1 MSRLSILLPAL
12 VFIIGGEIPLSATP
26 PAVAV
31 VSPVAGFSRN
41 SLASITGT
49 AADADGVSAVELAV
63 KRQSDGYYWDGAG
76 FVAAQTWVSAVWTD
90 PTWTYA
96 TPPTLAEGET
106 YGVYARAQD
115 TLAEWSTTYSTSVFH
130 ALPGCGSLV
139 TVKNGAGADFNFI
152 QAAVDSLSKNLTGDA
167 CVVVTNDGSYTEE
180 VVVRNFV
187 NNGYRVK
194 IMSEPGTTVTVSPPP
209 ASTAGFLLENDSVTV
224 AGMEIIPGGV
234 MPYGILS
241 SSESVVIASV
251 TVVSAG
257 SIGTAG
263 ISLSSSS
270 EVSDTQVV
278 VEDAYGI
285 LSAWAANNAILRSTI
300 GSVSS
305 SKAALL
311 LNHSAGNLVADSA
324 FNNPDGYGVQ
334 IIGNSDNNRV
344 LRSTITSDSPY
355 MAFNSDNSDSN
366 TLTESYVA
374 NPSGYGAF
382 LGFGADANNISS
394 STLLSNASAYFAVK
408 LVSGSNNSLARNL
421 IINTAGVAYTDVS
434 GTGNSLAYST
444 VTGGGLVMGA
454 AFVDSAANPVVSYS
468 RVSGGAG
475 VFVRDST
482 GAVVS
487 DNVVSATDTAYA
499 GLRFDSSRDISAFGN
514 SINSVGKGILVNA
527 GCGGAVAIAS
537 NTVSGAN
544 YGLELAALAG
554 GATINVS
561 SLTFRSMNAASA
573 GVNFAGGQFVST
585 LTAVHFDEG
594 NIAVNVDA
602 SLLAAGSRVTMVNY
616 SGVSTGTQHENDPAG
631 YVDWVGEDL
640 SGPTLAILH
649 PSTGSVLNAL
659 TGLDGTAVDNVAVS
673 SAEVSIQ
680 NIASGQYWDGS
691 AWGAGH
697 AWNALSLWPSSWTYT
712 NVPAWVD
719 NSSYVVTARAWDAAG
734 NGGSSGSSFLYDVTA
749 PVVAITTPVTS
760 NYAVLPVI
768 TGTAADPHGVAQV
781 ELSIVRHSDWQYW
794 NGSAWAAGP
803 LWKLATGTVTWNYS
817 GITTGDLS
825 SGTTYTFNV
834 RAHDAAGNISNPNAV
849 VSTVTFIVP
858 PGDGISPTLAVL
870 QPAGGAM
877 LKTLAGLSGTAADN
891 VAVSS
896 AEVSMLRLT
905 NGQYW
910 NGSAWGAGQAWSALS
925 LWPSSWTYISVPA
938 WVDNSTYVFTARA
951 WDAAGNS
958 ALAVSSF
965 TYDVTA
971 PVAAITTPTTGTYA
985 SFSPLTGT
993 AFDQHG
999 VALVQV
1005 SVLRESDGQYW
1016 NGAAWAAGPLWN
1028 NSTGTAAWSYG
1039 GITNANLLSGT
1050 TYMFNVRAQDYAG
1063 NVSNPAPV
1071 VSTFT
1076 YVVPPGDLTPPTVAV
1091 LQPSTFSYLRSLS
1104 GLAGTAADNVAV
1116 SSVSVSIERPATGLY
1131 WNGASWGAGRAWV
1144 DASIWPSSWTY
1155 SSVPAWTDAS
1165 SYTVVARA
1173 VDAAGNWSP
1182 VYSTASFM
1190 YDVTPPQAFIVQ
1202 PANGGVYLPSDL
1214 TGVNPIR
1221 GTAFDPALPWGLDQ
1235 LSKVQMNLSY
1245 LSGGVTYYWNG
1256 VSAFSNAI
1264 SSGSAWTDVADT
1276 DTWRYPFDGANWVL
1290 GKDYT
1295 LLVRTFD
1302 KAAPLDANG
1311 GNESVW
1317 AVSTFTVV
1325 ASTIV
1330 GGLGPAAFTG
1340 VTASSLTVNWG
1351 STFGAG
1357 TTYYVH
1363 LSSWA
1368 AETPFISSGPT
1379 LGLSLGFTGLTPD
1392 TSYYGFVS
1400 TDTANFTASGSGVT
1414 LAQPPSA
1421 VDFPLM
1427 GFSSVTLA
1435 WNTGANPA
1443 DTAFD
1448 YYLSTAS
1455 NFTALTSS
1463 GSVVGSSVVLNGL
1476 AEWTQYYGRVRAVN
1490 RLGVATAYVEGGSYA
1505 LTQFHSAT
1513 GAVSGLAGAALGVSS
1528 VSWTWSSGTVLY
1540 SDHFAYYDGASV
1552 FLGTAAFGVSGVY
1565 DQAGLTPNSPHS
1577 LRVAGRNGLSQGPLT
1592 NSTTVYTLAAVPA
1605 SPAFGSVGYST
1616 AAFSWTANGNPAG
1629 TVYEFELSE
1638 FSDFSVMFSSSS
1650 GTAASALFGGLAQ
1663 GSTYY
1668 ARVRAVNGA
1677 GARSVFAEAGA
1688 PAITLAHVPTGLVGS
1703 LAGAALGVSSISWTW
1718 TSGTVADAD
1727 NFTYYSGA
1735 GSVLGSTAFA
1745 ASASYIQT
1753 ALTPNTAR
1761 MLRVGGVN
1769 GFGAGPL
1776 AAAATVYTLAAV
1788 PDAPAIADTGVS
1800 SAGIT
1805 LGLGANPAGT
1815 TLQLWRS
1822 GDNIIFS
1829 SVYEGT
1835 ALAVADAGLAECSDY
1850 YYKARARNGA
1860 GYYTGFTG
1868 VASFTTLAST
1878 PSAAS
1883 GLYAEALDGA
1893 RIALSWD
1900 PSPSLGVT
1908 RYLVFYDNATG
1919 TIDYATPL
1927 TVVSSTSTDW
1937 VTPALTAGNSYK
1949 FSIRA
1954 RGACGAEEKN
1964 TTLVAAAQA
1973 VGVLSGVRASIKT
1986 PQSGKSIKGNRV
1998 TVIAEITLGLA
2009 SQVSQVRFQYSP
2021 AGAGAWAD
2029 IVAANINHPN
2039 PDTQAPYFVHWDA
2052 DAMTPGAYDLR
2063 AIATDIY
2070 GVPDPSA
2077 PAITVNIDPV
2087 NYDTNESVVS
2097 GEQKKEQKIC
2107 NTVNSTVQAGDDAT
2121 TLLSKVVIPSGAVTD
2136 STVAITLVSNPAAVP
2151 APPQGADHLNLS
2163 VKVNLSNGQSQLS
2176 SGKTAAIT
2184 FTYKDDDGNGIVDG
2198 TLASVDRLKVY
2209 TVPDAG
2215 GSWTALATSV
2225 DKAHKTITAS
2235 TEHFSFFSVFASQAG
2250 GLGSVKVYPVPWQ
2263 PASGGRFDA
2272 AAVTF
2277 TGLPASARIKIYTIN
2292 GELVRQL
2299 DVVSLDA
2306 GIKTWDGTN
2315 SVGHKAA
2322 SGVYLAFVKSGN
2334 DERVIKVAVER

>member
-1 MSRLSILLPAL
+1 VAPVGNSYLNYTASLDGTAFDETALQDVKLAIVRQSDGFYWDGLAFVAAETWVPATGTDNWTYVSTPSWVSGSTYSITANATDTSFNAQGSTATFYFDSDLPTSG
-12 VFIIGGEIPLSATP
+12 VTTP
-26 PAVAV
+26 AADSYPAV
-31 VSPVAGFSRN
+31 FSGI
-41 SLASITGT
+41 SGT
-49 AADADGVSAVELAV
+49 AADTGFGLGLVWVKLIRESDNKFWNGATSQWTAPEAWNLAV
-63 KRQSDGYYWDGAG
+63 GSETWTWSGPDAANLTYGTTYFAVVKAVDRAGNPQADEVGSSTFTFTGNPPDITPPTLAISYPVDGSCRSTALLAVLGTSADNVLVSTVQVTISRNSDSYYWDGAG
-76 FVAAQTWVSAVWTD
+76 WVSS
-90 PTWTYA
+90 
-96 TPPTLAEGET
+96 EGWLET
-106 YGVYARAQD
+106 VPAAGS
-115 TLAEWSTTYSTSVFH
+115 WSLSVN
-130 ALPGCGSLV
+130 PSLV
-139 TVKNGAGADFNFI
+139 DGESYSVVAR
-152 QAAVDSLSKNLTGDA
+152 AVDSSSNLS
-167 CVVVTNDGSYTEE
+167 
-180 VVVRNFV
+180 
-187 NNGYRVK
+187 
-194 IMSEPGTTVTVSPPP
+194 I
-209 ASTAGFLLENDSVTV
+209 
-224 AGMEIIPGGV
+224 
-234 MPYGILS
+234 
-241 SSESVVIASV
+241 
-251 TVVSAG
+251 
-257 SIGTAG
+257 
-263 ISLSSSS
+263 
-270 EVSDTQVV
+270 
-278 VEDAYGI
+278 
-285 LSAWAANNAILRSTI
+285 
-300 GSVSS
+300 
-305 SKAALL
+305 
-311 LNHSAGNLVADSA
+311 
-324 FNNPDGYGVQ
+324 
-334 IIGNSDNNRV
+334 
-344 LRSTITSDSPY
+344 
-355 MAFNSDNSDSN
+355 
-366 TLTESYVA
+366 
-374 NPSGYGAF
+374 
-382 LGFGADANNISS
+382 
-394 STLLSNASAYFAVK
+394 
-408 LVSGSNNSLARNL
+408 
-421 IINTAGVAYTDVS
+421 
-434 GTGNSLAYST
+434 AYST
-444 VTGGGLVMGA
+444 V
-454 AFVDSAANPVVSYS
+454 AFCFDTSLPV
-468 RVSGGAG
+468 AG
-475 VFVRDST
+475 VV
-482 GAVVS
+482 
-487 DNVVSATDTAYA
+487 YP
-499 GLRFDSSRDISAFGN
+499 SS
-514 SINSVGKGILVNA
+514 
-527 GCGGAVAIAS
+527 
-537 NTVSGAN
+537 
-544 YGLELAALAG
+544 
-554 GATINVS
+554 
-561 SLTFRSMNAASA
+561 
-573 GVNFAGGQFVST
+573 
-585 LTAVHFDEG
+585 
-594 NIAVNVDA
+594 
-602 SLLAAGSRVTMVNY
+602 
-616 SGVSTGTQHENDPAG
+616 
-631 YVDWVGEDL
+631 
-640 SGPTLAILH
+640 
-649 PSTGSVLNAL
+649 GSVLNAAVQL
-659 TGLDGTAVDNVAVS
+659 NGTAVDNVAVS
-673 SAEVSIQ
+673 SAEVSILS
-680 NIASGQYWDGS
+680 ISDGQYWDGS
-691 AWGAGH
+691 AWGAGQ
-697 AWNALSLWPSSWTYT
+697 AWKAVSIWPSSWTYT
-712 NVPAWVD
+712 SVPAWVD

-734 NGGSSGSSFLYDVTA
+734 NGGSSGSSFLYDVTP

-760 NYAVLPVI
+760 NYAALPVI

-803 LWKLATGTVTWNYS
+803 LWELASGTVTWNYS

-834 RAHDAAGNISNPNAV
+834 RAHDAAGNISNPDAV

-858 PGDGISPTLAVL
+858 PGDAVPPTVAVL
-870 QPAGGAM
+870 QPSSGAV
-877 LKTLAGLSGTAADN
+877 LNVLPYLSGTAADN
-891 VAVSS
+891 IAVSS
-896 AEVSMLRLT
+896 AEVSVFNFQT
-905 NGQYW
+905 GQYW
-910 NGSAWGAGQAWSALS
+910 DGSSWGAGQAWKAVSIWPSSWTYTSVPVWVSLSSYSVISRAWDAAGNSSSASALFTYDWIAPTGAILQPVNSSVINSLPQISGTAADNMSVSSVTVWIQNASDLQYWNGSSWGGSQVWLGAS
-925 LWPSSWTYISVPA
+925 LWPSSWTYSSVPV
-938 WVDNSTYVFTARA
+938 WVDNSSYSVTASIK
-951 WDAAGNS
+951 DLAGNGIGIGYN
-958 ALAVSSF
+958 F
-965 TYDVTA
+965 HYDTIP

-993 AFDQHG
+993 AFDAHG
-999 VALVQV
+999 VALVEV

-1016 NGAAWAAGPLWN
+1016 NGSAWAAGPLWN

-1050 TYMFNVRAQDYAG
+1050 TYMFNVRARDYAG
-1063 NVSNPAPV
+1063 NISNPAPVVSSFTYIVPPGDLTPPTVGVVQPSSGTALNALAQLSGTAADNVAVSSADVSIQNIANGQYWDGSGWGAGQAWSALSLWPSSWTYVSVPAWVDASSYVITARAWDAAGNSAASLSVFTYDITPPVVAVTTPVTGTYTSFSQLSGTAADAHGITLVEVSVRRESDMQYWNGSAWAAGPLWNAATATTTWNYTGITAAALDSGTTYLFNVRAHDGPGNISNPAPV

-1076 YVVPPGDLTPPTVAV
+1076 YVMPPG
-1091 LQPSTFSYLRSLS
+1091 
-1104 GLAGTAADNVAV
+1104 
-1116 SSVSVSIERPATGLY
+1116 
-1131 WNGASWGAGRAWV
+1131 GA
-1144 DASIWPSSWTY
+1144 
-1155 SSVPAWTDAS
+1155 
-1165 SYTVVARA
+1165 
-1173 VDAAGNWSP
+1173 
-1182 VYSTASFM
+1182 
-1190 YDVTPPQAFIVQ
+1190 
-1202 PANGGVYLPSDL
+1202 
-1214 TGVNPIR
+1214 
-1221 GTAFDPALPWGLDQ
+1221 
-1235 LSKVQMNLSY
+1235 
-1245 LSGGVTYYWNG
+1245 
-1256 VSAFSNAI
+1256 
-1264 SSGSAWTDVADT
+1264 
-1276 DTWRYPFDGANWVL
+1276 
-1290 GKDYT
+1290 
-1295 LLVRTFD
+1295 
-1302 KAAPLDANG
+1302 
-1311 GNESVW
+1311 
-1317 AVSTFTVV
+1317 
-1325 ASTIV
+1325 
-1330 GGLGPAAFTG
+1330 LGPAAFTG
-1340 VTASSLTVNWG
+1340 VTASSLTVNWT
-1351 STFGAG
+1351 SNFGAG
-1357 TTYYVH
+1357 TTYYVY

-1400 TDTANFTASGSGVT
+1400 TDTVSFTASGSGVT

-1513 GAVSGLAGAALGVSS
+1513 GTVSGLAGAALGVSS

-1592 NSTTVYTLAAVPA
+1592 NSATVYTLAAVPA

-1616 AAFSWTANGNPAG
+1616 AAFGWTANGNPAG

-1677 GARSVFAEAGA
+1677 GAKSVFAEAGA
-1688 PAITLAHVPTGLVGS
+1688 PAITLAHVPTGLVGG

-1718 TSGTVADAD
+1718 TAGTVADAD

-1753 ALTPNTAR
+1753 ALAPNTAR

-1788 PDAPAIADTGVS
+1788 PDVPAIADTGVS

-1835 ALAVADAGLAECSDY
+1835 ALSVADAGLAECSDY

-1927 TVVSSTSTDW
+1927 TVVSSTATAW
-1937 VTPALTAGNSYK
+1937 VTPALTAGNIYK
-1949 FSIRA
+1949 FAIRA

-1998 TVIAEITLGLA
+1998 TVIAEITLGLDT
-2009 SQVSQVRFQYSP
+2009 QVSQVRFQYSP

-2077 PAITVNIDPV
+2077 PAITVSIDPV

-2225 DKAHKTITAS
+2225 DKAHKTVTAS

-2263 PASGGRFDA
+2263 PGSGGRFDA